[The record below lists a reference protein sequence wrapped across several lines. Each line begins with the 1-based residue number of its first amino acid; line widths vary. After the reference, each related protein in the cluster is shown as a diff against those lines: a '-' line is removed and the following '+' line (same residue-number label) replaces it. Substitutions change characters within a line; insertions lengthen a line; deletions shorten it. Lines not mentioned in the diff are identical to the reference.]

1 MSRSEVEALRRRL
14 EREAGQ
20 SGYLLNPDSELV
32 LDLVEGL
39 LANQDRYGYRSCPC
53 RLAEGRRDL
62 DRDIICPCDYRDADL
77 HEFGSCFCGLYVS
90 EEVASGQRP
99 LEQVPER
106 RGQARPSGDGG
117 GGQAPA
123 SAGES
128 SVISGKYP
136 VWRCRVC
143 GYLCA
148 RDTPPARCPICQADA
163 DRFERF
169 A

>member
-106 RGQARPSGDGG
+106 RGQARDDRGQARHSE
-117 GGQAPA
+117 GQAPA
-123 SAGES
+123 LPDTAPALGQAGATRP
-128 SVISGKYP
+128 VTASGQLALPFGKKG
-136 VWRCRVC
+136 R
-143 GYLCA
+143 
-148 RDTPPARCPICQADA
+148 
-163 DRFERF
+163 
-169 A
+169 